1 MAKKILMAVT
11 LAALM
16 AGAAFAGPLPG
27 TGING
32 SRHDMTTVGGTAEKY
47 GRTCAF
53 CHTPHNATTS
63 EHGPLWNRAESTVT
77 VAPYT
82 WKATLNGGIAIPDP
96 TIGPTRLCLSCH
108 DGSVAVD
115 SHGSNGPQT
124 GTRKLS
130 GDTKI
135 SDMKI
140 THPIGFD
147 YVAAQAART
156 SAEIVPATAYFLD
169 SADSSASF
177 DTHNRIAG
185 TGKTILG
192 TLYQGTI
199 MTCATCHEVHNT
211 TNATATGTNGYNYF
225 LNAREEGSA
234 ICLSC
239 HVK

>member
-1 MAKKILMAVT
+1 MLKKAAMA
-11 LAALM
+11 LALTGIM
-16 AGAAFAGPLPG
+16 AGVALAGPLPKS
-27 TGING
+27 GING
-32 SRHDMTTVGGTAEKY
+32 SRHDMNTAGGTPDMY

-63 EHGPLWNRAESTVT
+63 EHGPLWNRAENT
-77 VAPYT
+77 ALIPAYT
-82 WKATLNGGIAIPDP
+82 WKATLNTGIAIPDP
-96 TIGPTRLCLSCH
+96 TVGPTRLCLSCH
-108 DGSVAVD
+108 DGSIAVD
-115 SHGSNGPQT
+115 SHGSNGSQF

-135 SDMKI
+135 LDMKI

-147 YVAAQAART
+147 YIAAQTART
-156 SAEIVPATAYFLD
+156 STEIVPATAYFLD
-169 SADSSASF
+169 SASASF
-177 DTHNRIAG
+177 DTHNRTAG

-199 MTCATCHEVHNT
+199 MTCASCHEVHNT

-225 LNAREEGSA
+225 LHAREEGSA